1 VLVVTCLAFAAPSTA
16 HGQAQVKAE
25 AQQPAPPPAA
35 PLEAA
40 PGAACSPAEK
50 PLPVLVPPV
59 IMLMAVLGQTV
70 GEPLECVH
78 GNVEN
83 ADLLQQTS
91 TGLLVYR
98 TLSGT
103 AVFTNGYVH
112 WAMTSDGLLRWF
124 GSGLDP
130 PWVEIVSVSGAPP
143 GGLASV
149 VARTSPNATC
159 TLEYVTPSGSASR
172 AVGLALQT
180 ADGDGQVSWSWRIG
194 VATRRGAG
202 QVAVTCDGA
211 RTEEV
216 LMVE

>member
-1 VLVVTCLAFAAPSTA
+1 VLGTPTAAHAHPS
-16 HGQAQVKAE
+16 
-25 AQQPAPPPAA
+25 AQQQQLAPPEEQARSSALTCP
-35 PLEAA
+35 
-40 PGAACSPAEK
+40 PGQP

-59 IMLMAVLGQTV
+59 LLLIAVLGQTI

-83 ADLLQQTS
+83 GDLLQQTS

-112 WAMTSDGLLRWF
+112 WAMTPDGLLRWL

-130 PWVEIVSVSGAPP
+130 PWVEIVAVSGAPP
-143 GGLASV
+143 GGPASV

-159 TLEYVTPSGSASR
+159 AIEYVTPSGSASR

-180 ADGDGQVSWSWRIG
+180 ADTDGQVSWSWRIG
-194 VATRRGAG
+194 ATTRRGAG
-202 QVAVTCDGA
+202 QVAVSCDGA
-211 RTEEV
+211 RAEEV